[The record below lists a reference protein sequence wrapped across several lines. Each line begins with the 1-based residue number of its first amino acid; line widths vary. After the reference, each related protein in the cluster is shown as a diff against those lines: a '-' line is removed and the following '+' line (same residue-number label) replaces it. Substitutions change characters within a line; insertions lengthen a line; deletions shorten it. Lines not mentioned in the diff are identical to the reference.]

1 MHDALIA
8 DLTGSKG
15 TIRSLINQELPLL
28 RDHLLRL
35 DAESRRD
42 RFNGYADEL
51 FIDRY
56 AQKCGGDGT
65 IIIAFVGE
73 DGAVHAAAEL
83 HQPDLSTDSL
93 PEIAFS
99 VEAHLRR
106 KGIGSILFRQLM
118 EVARSLCYER
128 VRITT
133 GAVMPEGCDSVVV
146 QEVVRQET
154 ESQETESQ
162 ETRQQ
167 HQPAGTRIWVPAGQG
182 AGQNRRLAGE
192 DERFVD
198 GAEQRGQEILADP
211 GEAVGIIALRVRRC
225 ALDRGA
231 KIGRR
236 RQRIANQVI
245 TIKRPRERMAFT
257 DEGHDHEIT

>member
-1 MHDALIA
+1 MYDALIA

-42 RFNGYADEL
+42 RFNGYADEG

-56 AQKCGGDGT
+56 ATKCGGDGT
-65 IIIAFVGE
+65 IIIAYFAE

-83 HQPDLSTDSL
+83 HQPDLSTESL

-118 EVARSLCYER
+118 EVARSLGYENL
-128 VRITT
+128 RITT
-133 GAVMPEGCDSVVV
+133 GSQNQAMRALANKFGAHLTFRQGESTGTIDLNQEMPRTNQPTIEI
-146 QEVVRQET
+146 
-154 ESQETESQ
+154 
-162 ETRQQ
+162 
-167 HQPAGTRIWVPAGQG
+167 PAGAASALIDFNQACWNLFLRMSGI
-182 AGQNRRLAGE
+182 NRA
-192 DERFVD
+192 
-198 GAEQRGQEILADP
+198 A
-211 GEAVGIIALRVRRC
+211 
-225 ALDRGA
+225 
-231 KIGRR
+231 
-236 RQRIANQVI
+236 
-245 TIKRPRERMAFT
+245 
-257 DEGHDHEIT
+257 

>member
-1 MHDALIA
+1 MYDALIA

-42 RFNGYADEL
+42 RFNGYADEG

-56 AQKCGGDGT
+56 ARKCGGDGT
-65 IIIAFVGE
+65 IIIAFFGE

-83 HQPDLSTDSL
+83 HQPDSSTDRL

-118 EVARSLCYER
+118 EVARSLGYENL
-128 VRITT
+128 RITT
-133 GAVMPEGCDSVVV
+133 GAQNQAMRALANKFGAHLTF
-146 QEVVRQET
+146 RQG
-154 ESQETESQ
+154 ESTGTIDLNQDASTANAPTIEI
-162 ETRQQ
+162 
-167 HQPAGTRIWVPAGQG
+167 PAGA
-182 AGQNRRLAGE
+182 AS
-192 DERFVD
+192 
-198 GAEQRGQEILADP
+198 
-211 GEAVGIIALRVRRC
+211 ALIDFNQACWNLFLRMSG
-225 ALDRGA
+225 L
-231 KIGRR
+231 GR
-236 RQRIANQVI
+236 A
-245 TIKRPRERMAFT
+245 A
-257 DEGHDHEIT
+257 

>member
-1 MHDALIA
+1 MYDALIA

-42 RFNGYADEL
+42 RFNGYADEG

-56 AQKCGGDGT
+56 AKKCGGDGT
-65 IIIAFVGE
+65 IIIAFFGE

-83 HQPDLSTDSL
+83 HQPDLSIERL

-118 EVARSLCYER
+118 EVARSLGYENL
-128 VRITT
+128 RITT
-133 GAVMPEGCDSVVV
+133 GAQNQAMRALANKFGAHLTF
-146 QEVVRQET
+146 RQG
-154 ESQETESQ
+154 ESTGTIDLNREATPANESTI
-162 ETRQQ
+162 EI
-167 HQPAGTRIWVPAGQG
+167 PAGA
-182 AGQNRRLAGE
+182 AS
-192 DERFVD
+192 
-198 GAEQRGQEILADP
+198 
-211 GEAVGIIALRVRRC
+211 ALIDFNQACWNLFLRMSG
-225 ALDRGA
+225 L
-231 KIGRR
+231 GR
-236 RQRIANQVI
+236 A
-245 TIKRPRERMAFT
+245 A
-257 DEGHDHEIT
+257 